1 VNTPAITPQQKR
13 PEVGEVV
20 RIRTRTYLVESVQP
34 SPGTGTLV
42 RMACLDDDAQGQPLE
57 VVWELELDP
66 EILDREAWQSIGK
79 RGFDNARH
87 FSAYIHT
94 LRWNCVTATDPRI
107 FQSPF
112 RAGIRLDAYQLE
124 PLRKALLLPRVN
136 LFIADDVGLGKTIEA
151 ALIASE
157 LLLRRRVR
165 EILVACPPSMVPQW
179 KDELEARF
187 GLTFEV
193 LDRAYL
199 ERIRQE
205 RGYGVNP
212 WTTFPRFLI
221 SHKLLIDETY
231 TGPLR
236 DWLDNL
242 RPGSLLIF
250 DEAHHAAPSS
260 GAKYAI
266 DSRITRAIRDLAPRF
281 EHRLFLSATPHN
293 GHSNSFSALLALLD
307 SQRFTPGVPVLKSQL
322 DAVMVRR
329 LKEDLRELIGG
340 FPKREPV
347 QVDISGL
354 PPETAELKLSK
365 LLDQYR
371 QVRQLRMAGATK
383 RKQAEAALLVS
394 HLQQRLL
401 SSIEAFART
410 LAVHRRTMERIWAQV
425 PLAHPMGEGSGVR
438 AVGESGQSHASRFE
452 LLSQGLDIDDDRSQL
467 SEEDQGE
474 LLAQEVEAAT
484 AATAGNTQNADV
496 AREKALLAEMEKVAE
511 LARGLPDARVRYLLD
526 WIRKKMCPGVAMPV
540 QASPQPGAKWND
552 LRLLIFTEYDDTRRY
567 LVEMLRAAIA
577 DTDLSEYRIEVYHGP
592 TPPDKREAIKR
603 AFNEHPQKHPVRI
616 LVATDAARE
625 GINLQAHCHNLF
637 HFDVP
642 WNPSR
647 LEQRNGRIDRK
658 LQPSPEVFCHYF
670 VYTQRPEDRVLRA
683 LVRKTETIRR
693 ELGSLAQVL
702 EERLAQTIRVGIR
715 HDEADKIAA
724 EIENADLDADK
735 RATAEEELETARER
749 QKLQQQID
757 LLRNRINDAS
767 KWIGLDM
774 DQLRDTLSCSL
785 ELLGAEPL
793 KQYGAGVSPARSGGI
808 VQCGVGVSP
817 ASSGGI
823 LPPESRLVASNS
835 PADGYTGPTRYVF
848 PNLETRHGADPSWS
862 ATLDTLRA
870 LPDDGQTGYQWRKES
885 PIRPVVFTAPEG
897 IDDDIVQ
904 LHLQHR
910 VVQRLLGR
918 FLAQGFVHHDLSRA
932 CLAHTSDAIPR
943 VVLLGRLSL
952 YGAGAVRL
960 HEEILTVKARW
971 TEPASR
977 RGTLSPYAR
986 EAEAK
991 TLELLE
997 SSLRPGAHTH
1007 VPEVIAGR
1015 LQSSMP
1021 RGIEDL
1027 LPHLEKRGQE
1037 AQAEAETKLKK
1048 RGDDEADSLRRVLED
1063 QRRRVESEL
1072 GRATPL
1078 LPGWNELERCQLE
1091 SNRRYWD
1098 KWLANVEGDLQREP
1112 NRVRQFYQ
1120 VASFRIEPVGLAYLW
1135 PVTG

>member
-1 VNTPAITPQQKR
+1 MNSESPGHDSTLRRAQGRATPPVAGQ
-13 PEVGEVV
+13 VV
-20 RIRTRTYLVESVQP
+20 RVRTRTYLVETAQL

-42 RMACLDDDAQGQPLE
+42 RMACLDDDAQGEPLE

-79 RGFDNARH
+79 RGFDKARH

-107 FQSPF
+107 FQAPF

-165 EILVACPPSMVPQW
+165 EILVACPPSMLGQW

-266 DSRITRAIRDLAPRF
+266 DSRITKAIRDLAPRF

-293 GHSNSFSALLALLD
+293 GHSNSFSALLELLD
-307 SQRFTPGVPVLKSQL
+307 PQRFTRGVKVLKSNL
-322 DAVMVRR
+322 DGVMVRR
-329 LKEDLRELIGG
+329 LKEDLRRLIGG
-340 FPKREPV
+340 FPERKPL
-347 QVDISGL
+347 QVDL
-354 PPETAELKLSK
+354 PKDLGFDRFPDDTPELMLSK

-401 SSIEAFART
+401 SSVEAFART
-410 LAVHRRTMERIWAQV
+410 LAVHRRTMERIWAAD
-425 PLAHPMGEGSGVR
+425 PSASLP
-438 AVGESGQSHASRFE
+438 GQTTQRPE
-452 LLSQGLDIDDDRSQL
+452 LLSQGLDRDDDRSQL

-484 AATAGNTQNADV
+484 AATIGNTQGADV
-496 AREKALLAEMEKVAE
+496 AREKALLTRMETVAE
-511 LARGLPDARVRYLLD
+511 QARGLPDARVRYLVE
-526 WIRKKMCPGVAMPV
+526 WIRKNVCPGVALPG
-540 QASPQPGAKWND
+540 QPSPQPGAKWND
-552 LRLLIFTEYDDTRRY
+552 LRLLLFTEYDDTKRY

-577 DTDLSEYRIEVYHGP
+577 DTDLAEHRIASYCGSTP
-592 TPPDKREAIKR
+592 TRRAAQTGGVPTREDLKQ
-603 AFNEHPQKHPVRI
+603 AFNANPQKHPLRI

-702 EERLAQTIRVGIR
+702 EDRLAQTIRVGIR

-724 EIENADLDADK
+724 EIEGANLDADQ
-735 RATAEEELETARER
+735 RATAEEELEAARER

-757 LLRNRINDAS
+757 LLRNCINDAS

-793 KQYGAGVSPARSGGI
+793 KQTAAPSNTPA
-808 VQCGVGVSP
+808 
-817 ASSGGI
+817 
-823 LPPESRLVASNS
+823 
-835 PADGYTGPTRYVF
+835 RYVF
-848 PNLETRHGADPSWS
+848 PNLDTRHGADPSWS

-870 LPDDGQTGYQWRKES
+870 LPDDRQTGYQWRKES

-960 HEEILTVKARW
+960 HEEILTVTARW
-971 TEPASR
+971 TEPPSR
-977 RGTLSPYAR
+977 RGNLTRYAR
-986 EAEAK
+986 EAEAR

-997 SSLRPGAHTH
+997 DSLRPGAHSQ

-1015 LQSSMP
+1015 LQGAMP
-1021 RGIEDL
+1021 RDIEEL
-1027 LPHLEKRGQE
+1027 LPHLETLGQE
-1037 AQAEAETKLKK
+1037 AKADAETKLKK
-1048 RGDDEADSLRRVLED
+1048 RGDDEAESMRRVLGD

-1078 LPGWNELERCQLE
+1078 LSGWDELERRQLE

-1112 NRVRQFYQ
+1112 DRVRQFYR